1 MKSTGIVQTV
11 NGVGK
16 VLIPKI
22 IGKAFEIEKYGKVEI
37 SSKDDLI
44 IIKKHDLGCVFCGE
58 LGDLKRFTYKGI
70 CNSCQTE
77 IKKIAKFDNDFITE
91 ANT

>member
-22 IGKAFEIEKYGKVEI
+22 IGSSLEIEKNGEVEI

-58 LGDLKRFTYKGI
+58 LDGLKKFTDKGVCI
-70 CNSCQTE
+70 SCQIE
-77 IKKIAKFDNDFITE
+77 IKKIAK
-91 ANT
+91 